1 MDSLNMQ
8 GLFAIIANFISFL
21 MSFFLL
27 TVKSKNRLGN
37 ILLAVFIML
46 CSIDVSGI
54 ILGQSLTNNKELY
67 EIIKST
73 SFLIFPFFYFYVLS
87 ICYIDFKLKIK
98 FLCHLI
104 PFISYNLIILI
115 AYLFT
120 QNDLMQ
126 LKLNNLLLF
135 FNTYILKF
143 QALIYLITIVH
154 ELKIYKK
161 IFLENY
167 TYGNIGIYKWLSRIV
182 MVFLVTLPLSTI
194 KDLSYF
200 SYHQKIFSLS
210 VIILTSVALLMLCW
224 FILKALYSPDF
235 FRGVYY
241 DMNTFRRNK
250 NGENKAIE
258 LELSSDSLALMEQLR
273 KHMINKQPFL
283 EPKLTLQ
290 ELALQMGIPAR
301 KLSLLINQYSRQHFF
316 DFVNMY
322 RVEKAIEIIEKSEK
336 KEYTIQQIY
345 FEVGFNTKSSF
356 NTAFKKHTG
365 LTPSEF
371 KKSKIIDFSTNNKK
385 MV

>member
-1 MDSLNMQ
+1 MQ

>member
-1 MDSLNMQ
+1 MQ

-98 FLCHLI
+98 FLFHLI

-250 NGENKAIE
+250 NGENKTIE
-258 LELSSDSLALMEQLR
+258 LGLNSDSLALMEQLR

-301 KLSLLINQYSRQHFF
+301 KLSILINQYSRQHFF